1 MKKKGSS
8 MQRNPGKRCQLRN
21 KGYFMGNKSFAWVT
35 FILLTSF
42 FSACKKK
49 DIKLS
54 SDINS
59 VPIYHCTDE
68 SALLYICFDSL
79 LTDSRCPAGAVCF
92 WQGTA
97 LIKISVHEAANTH
110 SFVMSLKGFPGLS
123 YPGDTTINGYTII
136 FTDLKPYPAIN
147 GPGDETSKASFSITP

>member
-1 MKKKGSS
+1 VPET
-8 MQRNPGKRCQLRN
+8 RLRP
-21 KGYFMGNKSFAWVT
+21 KFVF
-35 FILLTSF
+35 LT
-42 FSACKKK
+42 
-49 DIKLS
+49 LVL
-54 SDINS
+54 SDIYS
-59 VPIYHCTDE
+59 MYFCTFT
-68 SALLYICFDSL
+68 CFDSL